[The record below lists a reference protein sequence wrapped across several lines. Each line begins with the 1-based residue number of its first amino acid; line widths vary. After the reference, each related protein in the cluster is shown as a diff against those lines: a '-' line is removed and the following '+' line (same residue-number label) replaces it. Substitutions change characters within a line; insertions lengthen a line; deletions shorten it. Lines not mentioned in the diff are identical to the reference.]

1 MTIIPNDR
9 NALIG
14 VERASA
20 FKEVVKFQKEA
31 ELFIKVGD
39 FNNALQSVNKASQL
53 DSINQKTKNLRM
65 SLDKLI
71 LERNLSEA
79 IDEGYFYLE
88 KEDYCEVFFRT
99 CYKN

>member
-71 LERNLSEA
+71 LVLVKLNEVKRKKITKMRGLLSN
-79 IDEGYFYLE
+79 D
-88 KEDYCEVFFRT
+88 
-99 CYKN
+99 KN